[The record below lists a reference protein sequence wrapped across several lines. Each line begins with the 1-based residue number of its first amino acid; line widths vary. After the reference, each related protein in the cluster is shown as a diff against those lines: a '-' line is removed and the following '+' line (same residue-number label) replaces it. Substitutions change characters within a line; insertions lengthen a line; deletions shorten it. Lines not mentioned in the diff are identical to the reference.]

1 MLQLLRAFV
10 ENVEK
15 SRCNV
20 VLRSPLVNVY
30 TIEAKIGGGGGEP
43 TSAELASQKTRL
55 TRLRV

>member
-30 TIEAKIGGGGGEP
+30 TIEAKIGGGGGN
-43 TSAELASQKTRL
+43 Q
-55 TRLRV
+55 RVLS